1 MKILV
6 IGSGAREHSLCYA
19 IKRSSLTSALYAMPG
34 NYGISEIAKCID
46 INISDFKKIYEF
58 IDSNL
63 IDLVVVGPE
72 EPLVNG
78 IVNFLSDKNI
88 KVFGPDKFA
97 AQLEGSKGFM
107 KDLCKQNN
115 IPTAAYEKFS
125 NLESAMKYLENQ
137 SFPIVIKANGLAA
150 GKGVTI
156 AEDKKTAKDALQDIF
171 NGKFGPEM
179 DVVIEEFMDGEE
191 ASYFVCCDG
200 KDFISLESAQ
210 DHKRIGENDE
220 GPNTGGMGA
229 YSPAP
234 IFTDEI
240 KQQVDK
246 EIIKPTLN
254 ALAKLGHPYK
264 GVLYAGLM
272 IQNNH
277 AKLVEYNIRF
287 GDPECQVLM
296 LRMKSDIVELM
307 LECIDG
313 EIKRNTLN
321 WENDYCATVV
331 MASDGYPGQFEKRT
345 EIKGLD
351 KISKDDSLQVF
362 HASTIKEEGKVLANG
377 GRVLSVT
384 GKASS
389 LSEALNKTYYEIN
402 KIDWPKGYYRRD
414 IGQKGLR

>member
-19 IKRSSLTSALYAMPG
+19 IRKSLLTSELYAAPG
-34 NYGISEIAKCID
+34 NYGISEIANCVD
-46 INISDFKKIYEF
+46 INIGDFEKIYEF
-58 IDSNL
+58 INSNS
-63 IDLVVVGPE
+63 IDLVVIGPE

-78 IVNFLSDKNI
+78 IVNFLSEREVR
-88 KVFGPDKFA
+88 VFGPDKFA

-107 KDLCKQNN
+107 KDLCKLNN

-125 NLESAMKYLENQ
+125 SLDKSLEYLENQ

-156 AEDKKTAKDALQDIF
+156 AEDKKIAEDALQDIF
-171 NGKFGPEM
+171 NGKFGPDM

-200 KDFISLESAQ
+200 KNFISLESAQ
-210 DHKRIGENDE
+210 DHKRIGENDK

-234 IFTDEI
+234 IFDNEI
-240 KQQVDK
+240 KKQVDE
-246 EIIKPTLN
+246 EIIKPTLK
-254 ALAKLGHPYK
+254 ALVKQGHPYK

-272 IQNNH
+272 IKNNH

-313 EIKRNTLN
+313 KIKRDTLD
-321 WENDYCATVV
+321 WEDDHCATVV
-331 MASDGYPGQFEKRT
+331 LASKGYPGQFKKRT
-345 EIKGLD
+345 EIKGLN
-351 KISKDDSLQVF
+351 KIKKNDSLQVF
-362 HASTIKEEGKVLANG
+362 HASTLEEEGKVLANG

-389 LSEALNKTYYEIN
+389 LSEALNKTYIEIN
-402 KIDWPKGYYRRD
+402 NIDWYEGYYRKD

>member
-1 MKILV
+1 M
-6 IGSGAREHSLCYA
+6 
-19 IKRSSLTSALYAMPG
+19 
-34 NYGISEIAKCID
+34 
-46 INISDFKKIYEF
+46 
-58 IDSNL
+58 
-63 IDLVVVGPE
+63 
-72 EPLVNG
+72 
-78 IVNFLSDKNI
+78 
-88 KVFGPDKFA
+88 
-97 AQLEGSKGFM
+97 
-107 KDLCKQNN
+107 
-115 IPTAAYEKFS
+115 
-125 NLESAMKYLENQ
+125 
-137 SFPIVIKANGLAA
+137 IKANGLAA

-156 AEDKKTAKDALQDIF
+156 AEDKKTAEDALQDIF

-200 KDFISLESAQ
+200 QDFISLESAQ

-240 KQQVDK
+240 KKQVDK

-254 ALAKLGHPYK
+254 ALAELGHPYK

-272 IQNNH
+272 IKDNH

-362 HASTIKEEGKVLANG
+362 HASTIKEDGKVLANG

-389 LSEALNKTYYEIN
+389 LSEALNKTYFEIN
-402 KIDWPKGYYRRD
+402 KIEWPKGYYRRD